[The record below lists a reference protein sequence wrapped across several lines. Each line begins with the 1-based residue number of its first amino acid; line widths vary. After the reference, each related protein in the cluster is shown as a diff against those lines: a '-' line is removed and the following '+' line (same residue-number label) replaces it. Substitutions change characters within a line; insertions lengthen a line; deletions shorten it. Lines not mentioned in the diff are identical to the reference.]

1 MKLKN
6 NTFFH
11 RSFLAIVLT
20 LFSLQ
25 LYGQIVFEENFNLPE
40 GTTSGTA
47 DGVNWSSSC
56 PTCLNGDHWEVKSG
70 VFEGKDT
77 NGEAVWATDTPID
90 ISACENIEISFDIN
104 SIGTMEGCGTDCNS
118 VDWVR
123 FQYNIDGAGWV
134 DPANSYY
141 CSGTCAGINVVSS
154 DDTPFTNYSTGCIPT
169 GGSSLQLRI
178 SVQCWAAD
186 EAWQIDNIKVSCG
199 AANAGENAVLNTCS
213 DSPATDLFNQLG
225 GNPINGGTW
234 SGPSNLSGGDAGTFD
249 PATMNEG
256 TYTYTVG
263 NSPCQASANVVVN
276 FVSSGNAGNDATIE
290 ICNTSPS
297 LNLFDVL
304 GGAPQNNGVWSGPS
318 ALTGG
323 DLGTFN
329 PATMQTGDYT
339 YTVGSAPCEQSAVV
353 TVVTG
358 GPTASF
364 SANPTST
371 TVENTLVQ
379 FTNTSQNA
387 SSFVWD
393 FGDDSPSTA
402 TINPSHNYPDLEQG
416 IYTVTLT
423 AYDANNCTDVTTA
436 QITIVAPEM
445 KYEIPNVFT
454 PNGDN
459 NNDFFKLIEAQ
470 NIESIELEIL
480 NRWGNVVFTSKDIN
494 FQWNGKINN
503 EGPESMEGTYFYQL
517 VLTDFNGKNAKE
529 HGFLQLVRD

>member
-77 NGEAVWATDTPID
+77 NGEAVWTTDTPID
-90 ISACENIEISFDIN
+90 ISACGNIEISFDIN

-123 FQYNIDGAGWV
+123 FQYNIDGTGWI

-178 SVQCWAAD
+178 SVQCWAGD

-199 AANAGENAVLNTCS
+199 SANAGENAVLNTCS
-213 DSPATDLFNQLG
+213 GSPATDLFNQLG
-225 GNPINGGTW
+225 GNPINGGTWSGPSNLSGGDAGTFDPATMNEGTYTYTVGNSPCRSSDNVVGNFVSSGNAGNDATIEICNASPSLDLFDVLGGSPQNNGVW

-304 GGAPQNNGVWSGPS
+304 GGSPQNNGVWSGPSNLSGGDAGTFDPATMNEGTYIYTVGNSPCQASANVVVNFVSSGNAGNDATIEICNTSPSLNLFDVLGGAPQNNGVWSGPS
-318 ALTGG
+318 NLSGG
-323 DLGTFN
+323 DAGTFD
-329 PATMQTGDYT
+329 PATMNEGTYT
-339 YTVGSAPCEQSAVV
+339 YTVGNSPCQA
-353 TVVTG
+353 
-358 GPTASF
+358 
-364 SANPTST
+364 SANVVVNFVS
-371 TVENTLVQ
+371 
-379 FTNTSQNA
+379 SGNA
-387 SSFVWD
+387 GND
-393 FGDDSPSTA
+393 A
-402 TINPSHNYPDLEQG
+402 TIE
-416 IYTVTLT
+416 
-423 AYDANNCTDVTTA
+423 
-436 QITIVAPEM
+436 
-445 KYEIPNVFT
+445 
-454 PNGDN
+454 
-459 NNDFFKLIEAQ
+459 
-470 NIESIELEIL
+470 
-480 NRWGNVVFTSKDIN
+480 
-494 FQWNGKINN
+494 
-503 EGPESMEGTYFYQL
+503 
-517 VLTDFNGKNAKE
+517 
-529 HGFLQLVRD
+529 